1 MCNSEELSI
10 DGAFYTKIE
19 IAEHQLNQSLQL
31 FLVDK
36 DYISAITL
44 AGASEEILGKLL
56 EARNIEN
63 ALENWVDTT
72 LGFAKIFGVSELN
85 RKQVISDA
93 NYSRDSL
100 KHIKDGDSVLVTKN
114 DAIQI
119 LERAIQN
126 YIQLTGHFSSNI
138 IEFYKVINE

>member
-19 IAEHQLNQSLQL
+19 IAEHQLNKSLQL